1 MSANGKMPGTSKQAA
16 LSFSNLRIFEA
27 VARHNNFSRAA
38 EELAVSQPYVSN
50 QIAELEQKLGLILF
64 RRVGRRVY
72 LTDAG
77 NRLYAHASSLLS
89 QLTAAED
96 SMAELRSKISG
107 RLECAT
113 TSIPAQHI
121 LPSFLEQLSE
131 THPDL
136 QVVLH
141 ISGSREVE
149 TMVIN
154 GRIEVGI
161 TLSQTIPD
169 ELEGIEI
176 GRDDLVVIVSPRHRL
191 AQKDTV
197 TLQELTAEPLIVR
210 EPASGTRVF
219 VERVFSERG
228 LPIRYG
234 PELNNNE
241 VIKSM
246 VVAGVGAAIL
256 STRVVG
262 EDVRAGRLQ
271 ALKLEGEDLW
281 RPIRVTVKKSQALTS
296 AADLFRTQLLAFCA
310 GQGAA
315 EPISLA
321 AVAASPKLQ

>member
-1 MSANGKMPGTSKQAA
+1 MSANGKMIGTSKQPA

-50 QIAELEQKLGLILF
+50 QIAELEQKLDLILF

-77 NRLYAHASSLLS
+77 NRLYAHATSLLS
-89 QLTAAED
+89 QLTAAEA
-96 SMAELRSKISG
+96 SMAELRSKVSG

-131 THPDL
+131 THPGL

-176 GRDDLVVIVSPRHRL
+176 GRDDLVVIVSPGHRL
-191 AQKDTV
+191 AHKNPV
-197 TLQELTAEPLIVR
+197 TPQELSAEPLIVR
-210 EPASGTRVF
+210 EPTSGTRVF
-219 VERVFSERG
+219 VERVFSEFR

-241 VIKSM
+241 VIKSL
-246 VVAGVGAAIL
+246 VVAGVGTAIL
-256 STRVVG
+256 STRVVS
-262 EDVRAGRLQ
+262 EDVRAGRLR
-271 ALKLEGEDLW
+271 AVKLEGKDLW
-281 RPIRVTVKKSQALTS
+281 RPIRVVVKRSQVLTN
-296 AADLFRTQLLAFCA
+296 AADLFRTQLLAFCS
-310 GQGAA
+310 GGG
-315 EPISLA
+315 ETTSNSRT
-321 AVAASPKLQ
+321 AVTGCA